1 MGGGGGSKPKP
12 PKVVKPPPPVEEI
25 SAATIAPT
33 IVQEQARQQAAGAYT
48 TQGQKLGAS
57 GQVLGADP
65 KQLASVAQATGG
77 FKEQKTLGKMNYIKN
92 IADFSDV
99 KAFGTGMSQAVLVAA
114 LKKKDY
120 QGKGAFGKIQN
131 KVYQKYIKEVE
142 KANKARKELG
152 DSPSMTI

>member
-1 MGGGGGSKPKP
+1 MGGGGGSTPKP
-12 PKVVKPPPPVEEI
+12 PPVVKPPPPVEEI

-33 IVQEQARQQAAGAYT
+33 IVQEQARQQAAGTYT
-48 TQGQKLGAS
+48 TKGQKLGAS

-77 FKEQKTLGKMNYIKN
+77 FKEQKTLDKMDYIRN
-92 IADFSDV
+92 LADFSSV
-99 KAFGTGMSQAVLVAA
+99 KATGKSTDTIISD

-120 QGKGAFGKIQN
+120 QGQGAYGKIQN
-131 KVYQKYIKEVE
+131 KAYQKYIKEVE

-152 DSPSMTI
+152 QSPSMTI